1 MRTIYFASSFTTM
14 NNLLTKISPS
24 KSPFFEGTQPSE
36 CFLRTKTSEQWVVI
50 LYTNKH
56 THNTMPQLDT
66 TAYLSQITWLA
77 ITYGAFYLA
86 LTKYTLPII
95 TKILYTRQYKALQAH
110 NTQKSR
116 LQLENLHKQQKTLQH
131 VVHACAQAKNAL
143 QNTMNQ
149 SHTWVHNAT
158 HNVQHQQLQALH
170 NTYTQHM
177 QNASQTLAH
186 TNTALKYTMNPAAQ
200 HACKVNKPNN
210 INKTRVFQKAFLSTL
225 FQHV

>member
-1 MRTIYFASSFTTM
+1 MRS
-14 NNLLTKISPS
+14 L
-24 KSPFFEGTQPSE
+24 
-36 CFLRTKTSEQWVVI
+36 TSEQWVVI
-50 LYTNKH
+50 LHQQTNKQKH
-56 THNTMPQLDT
+56 TMPQLDT

-77 ITYGAFYLA
+77 ITYGTFYLA

-110 NTQKSR
+110 NTQESP
-116 LQLENLHKQQKTLQH
+116 LQNENQHKQQNTLQH
-131 VVHACAQAKNAL
+131 VLHACAQSKNAL
-143 QNTMNQ
+143 QNAMDQ
-149 SHTWVHNAT
+149 SQTWVYNAT

-200 HACKVNKPNN
+200 HACKMNKPNN
-210 INKTRVFQKAFLSTL
+210 INKKREIQKSFITTI

>member
-1 MRTIYFASSFTTM
+1 MFFTEKSKRTMGCYF
-14 NNLLTKISPS
+14 I
-24 KSPFFEGTQPSE
+24 
-36 CFLRTKTSEQWVVI
+36 
-50 LYTNKH
+50 H
-56 THNTMPQLDT
+56 THTNTTHTMPQLDT

-77 ITYGAFYLA
+77 ITYGTFYLA

-110 NTQKSR
+110 NTQESP
-116 LQLENLHKQQKTLQH
+116 LQLENLHKQQNTLQH